1 MSELDNNVIDDVA
14 SEVTESQIEHD
25 VAIESTEESVTPTDD
40 SQAHVEETV
49 ASIEE
54 PDKVDDDFVQ
64 ANTEVVTPTQSQS
77 YQTSPAPDNVVLLE
91 CIREERARLERD
103 RISLAAAQE
112 ELKIRKREEI
122 ESTHLTK
129 VSTFFWL
136 HYLFNIPLIGF
147 ICSIVFAFA
156 GTNIT
161 RKNYARA
168 RLIWHLISIL
178 CTVLLVL
185 GVLLLIRFL
194 SGNITDLFSEGLVSK
209 IKDLL

>member
-14 SEVTESQIEHD
+14 SEVTESQVEHD
-25 VAIESTEESVTPTDD
+25 VAIEATEESVTSTDD
-40 SQAHVEETV
+40 NQTRAEETV
-49 ASIEE
+49 TSIEAS
-54 PDKVDDDFVQ
+54 DKIDDDFVQ
-64 ANTEVVTPTQSQS
+64 DNTEDVTPTQSQS
-77 YQTSPAPDNVVLLE
+77 YQTPPAPDNVVLLE
-91 CIREERARLERD
+91 YIREERARLERD

-136 HYLFNIPLIGF
+136 HYLLNIPLIGF

-178 CTVLLVL
+178 CTILLVL
-185 GVLLLIRFL
+185 CVLLLIRFL